1 MNIEIHYYKGGLAIT
16 PYDINEDEVMYD
28 TLRAFIVI
36 SFDYHTE
43 EGTIKAKQCFYRS
56 TGSNSNKQFG
66 SNVSDHQARG
76 TWIPTN
82 AVVVNITKN
91 VSTKKMEIQELIYKP
106 PFVTDKEG
114 TLLSRFGGD
123 SQLALSSYAL
133 GGGIWNIEYKIK
145 QLKTFFPKTELPP
158 PGYANL
164 NNTKLIKAS
173 YKQLN
178 FYINKNNSYNWRP
191 ADEEFKILSGL
202 KVVDFSD
209 DIFWVKV
216 KNRCFIPIGLL
227 SPLNLNNV
235 IKMLKKYNKNIAY
248 QSVMN
253 LFQIYKWT
261 KPEIFYL
268 CEEKTKKR
276 LLEPEENSSS
286 TATVTKKKPKK

>member
-1 MNIEIHYYKGGLAIT
+1 MNININYYKGGLSIT
-16 PYDINEDEVMYD
+16 PYRMEENEIFYD
-28 TLRAFIVI
+28 NLRAFVVV
-36 SFDYHTE
+36 SFDYHTK
-43 EGTIKAKQCFYRS
+43 EGIIKAKQCFYRS

-66 SNVSDHQARG
+66 SNTSDQQARG

-82 AVVVNITKN
+82 VVVVNITKN

-106 PFVTDKEG
+106 PFVTQEEG

-123 SQLALSSYAL
+123 KQLALISYAL
-133 GGGIWNIEYKIK
+133 GGGIWNVDYKMK
-145 QLKTFFPKTELPP
+145 QLKLLFPKIKLPP
-158 PGYANL
+158 PGYAEL
-164 NNTKLIKAS
+164 IDTKLVKTS

-191 ADEEFKILSGL
+191 ADRGFKEVSGL

-209 DIFWVKV
+209 EIFWVKV
-216 KNRCFIPIGLL
+216 KNRCFIPISLL
-227 SPLNLNNV
+227 SPLNLKNI

-253 LFQIYKWT
+253 LFNIYKWS
-261 KPEIFYL
+261 KPEMFYL

-276 LLEPEENSSS
+276 PLEEESGNSS
-286 TATVTKKKPKK
+286 KKIKL

>member
-1 MNIEIHYYKGGLAIT
+1 MNININYYKGGLAIT
-16 PYDINEDEVMYD
+16 PYRMEENEIFYD
-28 TLRAFIVI
+28 NLRAFVVV
-36 SFDYHTE
+36 SFDYHTKE
-43 EGTIKAKQCFYRS
+43 EIIKAKQCFYRS

-66 SNVSDHQARG
+66 SNTSDQQARG

-82 AVVVNITKN
+82 VVVVNITKN

-106 PFVTDKEG
+106 PFVIQEEG

-123 SQLALSSYAL
+123 KQLALISYAL
-133 GGGIWNIEYKIK
+133 GGGIWNVDYKMK
-145 QLKTFFPKTELPP
+145 QLKLLFPKIKLPP
-158 PGYANL
+158 PGYAEL
-164 NNTKLIKAS
+164 IDTKLVKTS

-191 ADEEFKILSGL
+191 ADRGFKEVSGL

-209 DIFWVKV
+209 EIFWVKV
-216 KNRCFIPIGLL
+216 KNRCFIPISLL
-227 SPLNLNNV
+227 SPLNLKNI

-253 LFQIYKWT
+253 LFNIYKWS
-261 KPEIFYL
+261 KPEMFYL

-276 LLEPEENSSS
+276 PLEEESENVS
-286 TATVTKKKPKK
+286 KKKKL

>member
-1 MNIEIHYYKGGLAIT
+1 MNININYYKGGLAIT
-16 PYDINEDEVMYD
+16 PYRMEENEIFYD
-28 TLRAFIVI
+28 NLRAFVVV
-36 SFDYHTE
+36 SFDYHTKE
-43 EGTIKAKQCFYRS
+43 EIIKAKQCFYRS

-66 SNVSDHQARG
+66 SNTSDQQARG

-82 AVVVNITKN
+82 VVVVNITKN

-106 PFVTDKEG
+106 PFVTQEEG

-123 SQLALSSYAL
+123 KQLALISYAL
-133 GGGIWNIEYKIK
+133 GGGIWNVDYKMK
-145 QLKTFFPKTELPP
+145 QLKLLFPKIKLPP
-158 PGYANL
+158 PGYAEL
-164 NNTKLIKAS
+164 IDTKLVKTS

-191 ADEEFKILSGL
+191 ADRGFKEVSGL

-209 DIFWVKV
+209 EIFWVKV
-216 KNRCFIPIGLL
+216 KNRCFIPISLL
-227 SPLNLNNV
+227 SPLNLKNI

-253 LFQIYKWT
+253 LFNIYKWS
-261 KPEIFYL
+261 KPEMFYL

-276 LLEPEENSSS
+276 PLEEESENVS
-286 TATVTKKKPKK
+286 KKKKL